1 MITPGQAN
9 REICTSLR
17 FRDVYGVH
25 TYIHASIFLFVE
37 KQRTWLTA
45 TKSIPG
51 ILKGNLSTFKVLNI
65 N

>member
-9 REICTSLR
+9 REIRTSLR

-25 TYIHASIFLFVE
+25 THSCIFLFVE

-51 ILKGNLSTFKVLNI
+51 ILKGNLSTFEVLNI
-65 N
+65 D